1 MINFIYK
8 GLLRDRSR
16 SFFPIIII
24 TLIVAVVVFFSGFL
38 NGIYNAL
45 FLNNALVSSGHLK
58 VVTSAYHKEHQ
69 LLPNDLAL
77 IEVDQ
82 IIDNLETEYQNYF
95 WTPRITFAGLL
106 DAPDL
111 NGETLAQSPTLAL
124 GIDFLSKESKQFEIW
139 NLKTKLIDGILPN
152 TSDEI
157 LLSYKLADRL
167 NLAPGEIVTFI
178 GSTMDGAFT
187 TYNFKVSGI
196 FNLQMGAIDKD
207 MMLVDIEGAR
217 AALDMDGAASEIL
230 GYENNL
236 FFDNNQTVQIRDQY
250 NNKYN
255 DADYIY
261 SPFMLALRDMNQM
274 GTVIDFSDV
283 ILAII
288 LGIILF
294 VVTVLLWNMGI
305 MNGLRRYGEIGMR
318 LAVGETKGHI
328 FNSLLLESVLIGV
341 IGSILGTIIGISAT
355 SYLEFY
361 GIDYSKG
368 LDAIS
373 ASTFPMPNV
382 FYPKVTSNLYF
393 LGFFPGILATLL
405 GTMLAGRGIYKR
417 EMAQLF
423 KELET

>member
-45 FLNNALVSSGHLK
+45 FLNNALVNSGHLK

-82 IIDNLETEYQNYF
+82 IINNLEVEYQNYF

-274 GTVIDFSDV
+274 GAVIDFSDV

-373 ASTFPMPNV
+373 ASSWPMPNI
-382 FYPKVTSNLYF
+382 FYPKVTSKLYY